1 MNTATEYENKK
12 VAVELT
18 NSQWNT
24 LTCYIL
30 MTTQHRKGEREA
42 WQQLATEK
50 DENGQPKFK
59 NAQSNAEYYESLEQT
74 LTDIQAAVDNR
85 PAHDVNEKMLS
96 KVNDMAAETKAQY
109 DKAGK
114 DDGLYKNLLQ
124 QLYGALE
131 LLSAV
136 TGNRYTIN
144 PDGTI
149 NEIKRA

>member
-1 MNTATEYENKK
+1 MNKATEYGNKK

-59 NAQSNAEYYESLEQT
+59 NAQSNAEFYESLEQT
-74 LTDIQAAVDNR
+74 LADIQAAIDNR
-85 PAHDVNEKMLS
+85 PVHDVNEKMLS
-96 KVNDMAAETKAQY
+96 KVNDMAAEAKAQY
-109 DKAGK
+109 DRYGR
-114 DDGLYKNLLQ
+114 DELYNALFSQLLGALNLLT
-124 QLYGALE
+124 AL
-131 LLSAV
+131 
-136 TGNRYTIN
+136 TGKNYVIN
-144 PDGTI
+144 ADGTVS
-149 NEIKRA
+149 ER

>member
-1 MNTATEYENKK
+1 MNKATEYGNKK

-59 NAQSNAEYYESLEQT
+59 NAQSNAEFYESLEQT
-74 LTDIQAAVDNR
+74 LADIQAAIDNR
-85 PAHDVNEKMLS
+85 PVQDVNEKMLS

-109 DKAGK
+109 DRYGR
-114 DDGLYKNLLQ
+114 DELYNALYSQLLGALNLLT
-124 QLYGALE
+124 AL
-131 LLSAV
+131 
-136 TGNRYTIN
+136 TGKNYVIN
-144 PDGTI
+144 ADGTVS
-149 NEIKRA
+149 ER

>member
-1 MNTATEYENKK
+1 MNKATEYGNKK

-59 NAQSNAEYYESLEQT
+59 NAQSNAEFYESLEQT
-74 LTDIQAAVDNR
+74 LADIQAAIDNR
-85 PAHDVNEKMLS
+85 PVQDVNEKMLS

-109 DKAGK
+109 DRYGR
-114 DDGLYKNLLQ
+114 DELYNALYSQLLGALNLLT
-124 QLYGALE
+124 AI
-131 LLSAV
+131 
-136 TGNRYTIN
+136 TGKNYVIN
-144 PDGTI
+144 ADGTVS
-149 NEIKRA
+149 ER

>member
-1 MNTATEYENKK
+1 MNKATEYENKK

-74 LTDIQAAVDNR
+74 LADIQAAVDNR
-85 PAHDVNEKMLS
+85 PLHDVNEKMLS
-96 KVNDMAAETKAQY
+96 KINDMAAEVKAQY
-109 DKAGK
+109 EKAGHQ
-114 DDGLYKNLLQ
+114 DALYKTLLNQLHGALFLLQ
-124 QLYGALE
+124 A
-131 LLSAV
+131 A
-136 TGNRYTIN
+136 TGSEYVIN
-144 PDGTI
+144 EDGTVT
-149 NEIKRA
+149 ER

>member
-1 MNTATEYENKK
+1 MNTATEYGNKK

-74 LTDIQAAVDNR
+74 LADIQAAIDNR
-85 PAHDVNEKMLS
+85 PVHDVNEKMLS

-109 DKAGK
+109 DRYGR
-114 DDGLYKNLLQ
+114 DELYNALYSQLLGALNLLT
-124 QLYGALE
+124 AL
-131 LLSAV
+131 
-136 TGNRYTIN
+136 TGKNYVIN
-144 PDGTI
+144 ADGTVS
-149 NEIKRA
+149 ER

>member
-1 MNTATEYENKK
+1 MNKATEYGNKK

-59 NAQSNAEYYESLEQT
+59 NAQSNADFYESLEQT
-74 LTDIQAAVDNR
+74 LADIQAAIDNR
-85 PAHDVNEKMLS
+85 PVHDVNEKMLS

-109 DKAGK
+109 DRYGR
-114 DDGLYKNLLQ
+114 DELYNALYSQLLGALNLLT
-124 QLYGALE
+124 AL
-131 LLSAV
+131 
-136 TGNRYTIN
+136 TGKNYVIN
-144 PDGTI
+144 ADGTVS
-149 NEIKRA
+149 ER